1 MVEGA
6 VHGVENGVE
15 NSVSSFGEIIPS
27 LQWTFVS
34 HCSWNFNPIITM
46 TI

>member
-1 MVEGA
+1 MAEGA
-6 VHGVENGVE
+6 VHGVENGVG
-15 NSVSSFGEIIPS
+15 NPVSSFGEIIPS

-34 HCSWNFNPIITM
+34 HCSWNFNSIITM